1 MDNREHV
8 GRQLQWW
15 SRTNARP
22 LVGLFAPVPVPFG
35 GLDIDVP
42 PTQIVERKR
51 RNAEALACVPGEKL
65 AVATVNFSTAFVPS
79 LAGAGF
85 AYDAHTSWALPVASR
100 IQDVKVAPFD
110 PHHPRF
116 EAYLRRLEPLLEA
129 WSWETFLPGLADY
142 LGPLDILAGLLGPE
156 GLAVAMLDDPAR
168 VRDRARAAAGMLR
181 AMLDYELNLHRQ
193 AGLTGGVTDVF
204 ATWLPGRG
212 VRFSEDVAA
221 LVGERHFRELFVDAD
236 AAAIA
241 GLDSVFLH
249 VHSAAL
255 PCLPAILEMPNL
267 GAIELSND
275 PNGPPL
281 EALIAAG
288 QRVQAAGKPFQLS
301 NWEHPLAEDEIRRV
315 LESLDPRGLCITLQ
329 AASLEHA
336 RCLYASVHSVSACLH
351 PIR

>member
-1 MDNREHV
+1 MGNRECIITH
-8 GRQLQWW
+8 RQWW
-15 SRTNARP
+15 TRTHPHP

-42 PTQIVERKR
+42 PDQIVARKR
-51 RNAEALACVPGEKL
+51 RNAEALACVPGDKL

-100 IQDVKVAPFD
+100 IQDVKVMAFD
-110 PHHPRF
+110 PRHLRF
-116 EAYLRRLEPLLEA
+116 EAYLRRLEPLLAA

-142 LGPLDILAGLLGPE
+142 LGPLDILAGMLGPE
-156 GLAVAMLDDPAR
+156 ALAVAMLDEPAL

-193 AGLTGGVTDVF
+193 AGLTDGVTDVF

-212 VRFSEDVAA
+212 VRFSEDVSS
-221 LVGERHFRELFVDAD
+221 LVGERHFRELFVEAD

-249 VHSAAL
+249 MHSVAL

-281 EALIAAG
+281 DVLIAAG
-288 QRVQAAGKPFQLS
+288 QRIQAAGKPFQLS
-301 NWEHPLAEDEIRRV
+301 NWNHPLTEAEIRRA
-315 LESLDPRGLCITLQ
+315 LERLDPRGLCITLQ
-329 AASLEHA
+329 AASLAHA
-336 RCLYASVHSVSACLH
+336 RELFDSVHPV
-351 PIR
+351 